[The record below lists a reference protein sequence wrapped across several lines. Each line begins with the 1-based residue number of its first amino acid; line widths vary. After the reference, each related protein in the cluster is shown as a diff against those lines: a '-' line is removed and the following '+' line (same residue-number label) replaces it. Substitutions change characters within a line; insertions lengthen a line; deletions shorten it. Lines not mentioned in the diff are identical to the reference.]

1 MYHEANFFPGY
12 SATWSRIPV
21 VENPNPNT
29 AWHWKKADPD
39 CPFNTMSIPDGSTPL
54 NQIFEEY
61 AADQQ
66 KWINDYVPTFEKM
79 INNGYT
85 SEELTSVPDYHT
97 GIICPRFIKGGYRY
111 YSCYN
116 ESEISMIQFC
126 EYL

>member
-1 MYHEANFFPGY
+1 MP
-12 SATWSRIPV
+12 RPDIK
-21 VENPNPNT
+21 NPDPLNMH
-29 AWHWKKADPD
+29 HWLRGEVT
-39 CPFNTMSIPDGSTPL
+39 CPLNKLQVPSGSTPL
-54 NQIFEEY
+54 HEIFEEY